1 MCVYHFDNV
10 KNTGV
15 SLLGLP
21 NC

>member
-1 MCVYHFDNV
+1 VYHFDNV